1 MKKLLII
8 AVAALC
14 VLFISCDA
22 DSIQKTSK
30 DLQGMSAL
38 NLAADDVKEDT
49 LNFIKDF
56 VIPGIREDIHD
67 GDDIKDSIV
76 FPGAEEEQAE
86 LLRAFFYINALA
98 VNDADQKEQ
107 ESKLRQALAGT
118 LCKNSLNSEPAF
130 SFSAVLNNLI
140 NHIDNESR
148 QQTAIDEV
156 KDVLES
162 MGVKTT
168 GIENT
173 PIQLARIRKIVV
185 ALKPAASGFDV
196 VRSGIYSE
204 DTCTYADYM
213 TYWMSVMMMNEV
225 ASFIVNGD
233 TSLVSLLDS
242 TECDRILA
250 YIHAIEVIN
259 NVDFDF
265 PAIVSGLTS

>member
-56 VIPGIREDIHD
+56 VIPGIREDIHPEY
-67 GDDIKDSIV
+67 DIKDSI

-86 LLRAFFYINALA
+86 LLREFFYINALA

-107 ESKLRQALAGT
+107 ESKLRQVLAGT

-130 SFSAVLNNLI
+130 SFSEVLNNLI
-140 NHIDNESR
+140 DQIDNETQ
-148 QQTAIDEV
+148 QQTAINEV
-156 KDVLES
+156 KDVLKS

-225 ASFIVNGD
+225 ASFIINGD

>member
-8 AVAALC
+8 AVAIVC
-14 VLFISCDA
+14 VLLVSCDA

-30 DLQGMSAL
+30 GLQGMSAL

-49 LNFIKDF
+49 LNFIKDS
-56 VIPGIREDIHD
+56 VIPGIREDINPEK
-67 GDDIKDSIV
+67 DIKDEV
-76 FPGAEEEQAE
+76 FPEASYEEKAE
-86 LLRAFFYINALA
+86 LLRYFFYINALA
-98 VNDADQKEQ
+98 VNDVDQREQ
-107 ESKLRQALAGT
+107 EGKLRQALAGT
-118 LCKNSLNSEPAF
+118 LCGNSLSGELDF
-130 SFSAVLNNLI
+130 TFTAVLNVLI
-140 NHIDNESR
+140 NQIDNASLHED
-148 QQTAIDEV
+148 AINNV

-162 MGVKTT
+162 MGVDTSS
-168 GIENT
+168 IQNL
-173 PIQLARIRKIVV
+173 PIQLTRIRKIVKAV
-185 ALKPAASGFDV
+185 LPAAAGFDTV
-196 VRSGIYSE
+196 KARIYGKT
-204 DTCTYADYM
+204 TCTYADYM